1 MAAVKGDVGQVKFDD
16 AGSSVNPV
24 LGTRSW
30 QFSITKDLTEITTQ
44 TDTFKKF
51 VGGLIEG
58 EGSAELVYDAAQ
70 SGETKA
76 FIDGALVTNDV
87 GVAAFEL
94 FPDFGSGAASKKI
107 SFNGII
113 TQFEQTSSL
122 GDINTIAITFKP
134 TGTITSAI
142 L

>member
-1 MAAVKGDVGQVKFDD
+1 MAKVKGDVGQVKFDD

-30 QFSITKDLTEITTQ
+30 SMSITKDIQETTAQ
-44 TDTFKKF
+44 GDTFKQF

-58 EGSAELVYDAAQ
+58 EGSAELVYDDAAT
-70 SGETKA
+70 GETA
-76 FIDGALVTNDV
+76 TFIDGVLTTGDA
-87 GVAAFEL
+87 GAAKFEL
-94 FPDFGSGAASKKI
+94 FPDSSSATKKI

-113 TQFEQTSSL
+113 TSFEQSSTL
-122 GDINTIAITFKP
+122 GDVNTISITFKP

-142 L
+142 

>member
-30 QFSITKDLTEITTQ
+30 TMSITKETQETTTQ
-44 TDTFKKF
+44 GDTFKSF

-58 EGSAELVYDAAQ
+58 EGSAELVYDDAAT
-70 SGETKA
+70 GETA
-76 FIDGALVTNDV
+76 TFVDGALVTGDA
-87 GVAAFEL
+87 GTASFEL
-94 FPDFGSGAASKKI
+94 FPDSSSATKKI

-113 TQFEQTSSL
+113 TNFEQSSAL
-122 GDINTIAITFKP
+122 GDVNTISITFKP

-142 L
+142 

>member
-1 MAAVKGDVGQVKFDD
+1 MAKVKGDVGQVKFDD

-30 QFSITKDLTEITTQ
+30 SMSITKDIQETTVQ
-44 TDTFKKF
+44 GDTFKAF

-58 EGSAELVYDAAQ
+58 EGSAELVYDDSA
-70 SGETKA
+70 SGETA
-76 FIDGALVTNDV
+76 TFVDGVLTTGDL
-87 GVAAFEL
+87 GTAAFEL
-94 FPDFGSGAASKKI
+94 FPDSASATKKI

-113 TQFEQTSSL
+113 TSFDQNSAL
-122 GDINTIAITFKP
+122 GDVNTISITFKP

-142 L
+142 